1 MPNVLGKI
9 LYNSEYI
16 LTSTTEAQPQRNT
29 KIYVENL
36 FSLKRKITGQTS
48 NNFTILNRDYNIQ
61 RYNLST
67 KKKPSLF
74 LFSHCSLLH
83 YVSLTNFSC
92 SLYVSLLL
100 CLFSLTQFFK
110 TAPVLTLRDF
120 SSLFYTKQPND
131 LIYLLLSFSSFILN
145 L

>member
-48 NNFTILNRDYNIQ
+48 NNFTILNRDYNI
-61 RYNLST
+61 
-67 KKKPSLF
+67 
-74 LFSHCSLLH
+74 
-83 YVSLTNFSC
+83 
-92 SLYVSLLL
+92 
-100 CLFSLTQFFK
+100 
-110 TAPVLTLRDF
+110 
-120 SSLFYTKQPND
+120 
-131 LIYLLLSFSSFILN
+131 
-145 L
+145 

>member
-36 FSLKRKITGQTS
+36 FSLKRKITGQTP

-67 KKKPSLF
+67 KKKNPHFFFSLTVLFFTMYLSQISHALSMF
-74 LFSHCSLLH
+74 LFSYAYSHLRSSSRLHQSSHLGTSLH
-83 YVSLTNFSC
+83 
-92 SLYVSLLL
+92 
-100 CLFSLTQFFK
+100 
-110 TAPVLTLRDF
+110 
-120 SSLFYTKQPND
+120 SSTPSSQMTSF
-131 LIYLLLSFSSFILN
+131 IYYSAFILN